1 MSRLSFKGYS
11 LNSFMNETK
20 SNRNLRIVKCQTL
33 CYAAKLYAIRAKL
46 KKWRGR
52 EGSAPGNVE
61 RKSRKCSWRL
71 EPRTDA
77 IATPKLG
84 EDTLMR
90 YSARRDRRVFRA
102 HSLWVALL
110 PNVMRSRSEHKFA
123 EIDSGAPWTLL
134 WYLLF
139 SYFPFFF
146 VWQCYWHAHYI
157 RLTWVRGIAR
167 IAHCS
172 G

>member
-1 MSRLSFKGYS
+1 
-11 LNSFMNETK
+11 MNETK

-110 PNVMRSRSEHKFA
+110 PNVMRSRGEHKFA
-123 EIDSGAPWTLL
+123 DRFRCPMNAALVLTFF
-134 WYLLF
+134 LF
-139 SYFPFFF
+139 PFFFF

-157 RLTWVRGIAR
+157 RLTWERGIAR

>member
-1 MSRLSFKGYS
+1 MSRRSFKGYS

-110 PNVMRSRSEHKFA
+110 PNVMRSTGEHKFA
-123 EIDSGAPWTLL
+123 EIDSGAPWTS
-134 WYLLF
+134 LF

-157 RLTWVRGIAR
+157 RLTWERGIAR